1 MIKKPVLYI
10 LILILLAGCSKR
22 IVIPDQGKHKIRN
35 VLQSTGLPTDHYMG
49 FALYDPAENK
59 MIYELNSDKY
69 FVPASN
75 TKIFT
80 LYTALNYLP
89 GTLPCLEVA
98 YSQERVTI
106 RGTGHPGFLHPE
118 FEAYQNVLA
127 EIIDT
132 SKEVVL
138 SDLHFK
144 DERFGNGWAWNDYP
158 YGYQSEK
165 SALPV
170 YGNRVWVTKANGKLD
185 FAPDWYESFF
195 TIHDDEDLPFF
206 HRDESVNAFSF
217 AKERLP
223 ERGTWEI
230 PFVYSGYE
238 VSKIL
243 SEEFG
248 KTVKPSYTEN
258 NQLFTP
264 VYYLPLDTVYRKL
277 MRHSDNFIAEQ
288 LLLASAHRQLDYMET
303 DSIIRFAK
311 SDLFAGAPDPLLWY
325 DGSGL
330 SRYNMFTPR
339 TIVWVLNQL
348 YRSQSTDILKSIFP
362 AGGVS
367 GTIRNWYPGETPY
380 VYAKTGTLRNK
391 HCLSGYIF
399 TNNGKVLIF
408 SFMHNNYPGGSNKI
422 KEKMQVILE
431 YIRDSF

>member
-1 MIKKPVLYI
+1 MIKKHIPFLFLLV
-10 LILILLAGCSKR
+10 LLAGCSKR
-22 IVIPDQGKHKIRN
+22 IVIHDQGKHKIRN

-49 FALYDPAENK
+49 FALYDPDEHK
-59 MIYELNSDKY
+59 MIYQLNSDKY

-89 GTLPCLEVA
+89 DTLPCIELA
-98 YSQERVTI
+98 SNNDQITI

-118 FEAYQNVLA
+118 FEIYQHA
-127 EIIDT
+127 FSEIIDT
-132 SKEVVL
+132 SKELFL
-138 SDLHFK
+138 SDLHYK
-144 DERFGNGWAWNDYP
+144 DKRFGDGWAWNDYS

-165 SALPV
+165 SALPI
-170 YGNRVWVTKANGKLD
+170 YANLVWVTKANEKLE
-185 FAPDWYESFF
+185 FNPNWYASFF
-195 TIHDDEDLPFF
+195 TMHEDDELPLFY
-206 HRDESVNAFSF
+206 RDESANAFSF
-217 AKERLP
+217 DPERLP
-223 ERGTWEI
+223 ENGAWEI
-230 PFVYSGYE
+230 PFIYSGYE
-238 VSKIL
+238 VSQIL
-243 SEEFG
+243 GEELG
-248 KTVKPSYTEN
+248 KTVKPTYAETHQS
-258 NQLFTP
+258 FTP
-264 VYYLPLDTVYRKL
+264 AYHVPLDTVYRKL

-288 LLLASAHRQLDYMET
+288 LLLASGHRKLGFMET

-311 SDLFAGAPDPLLWY
+311 SDLFDDAPDPLLWY

-348 YRSQSTDILKSIFP
+348 YRSQSTELLKSIFP

-391 HCLSGYIF
+391 HCLSGYLF
-399 TNNGKVLIF
+399 TKSGKVLIF

-422 KEKMQVILE
+422 KEKMQLVLE

>member
-10 LILILLAGCSKR
+10 LFLVLFAGCSKR
-22 IVIPDQGKHKIRN
+22 IVIPDQGLHKIRN
-35 VLQSTGLPTDHYMG
+35 VLQSTGLPTDHFMG
-49 FALYDPAENK
+49 FALFDPQENK
-59 MIYELNSDKY
+59 MIYQLNSDKY

-89 GTLPCLEVA
+89 DTLPCLEVA
-98 YSQERVTI
+98 YSQDRVTI

-118 FEAYQNVLA
+118 FETYQHVLA

-132 SKEVVL
+132 SKELVL

-144 DERFGNGWAWNDYP
+144 DKRFGNGWAWNDYI
-158 YGYQSEK
+158 YDYQSEK

-170 YGNRVWVTKANGKLD
+170 YGNRIWVTKKNEELD
-185 FAPDWYESFF
+185 FVPRWYASFF
-195 TIHDDEDLPFF
+195 TTHDNGDLPLFY
-206 HRDESVNAFSF
+206 RDESVNAFSF
-217 AKERLP
+217 DDERLP
-223 ERGTWEI
+223 DSGTWKI

-248 KTVKPSYTEN
+248 KTVKPIYSEKD
-258 NQLFTP
+258 QFFTP
-264 VYYLPLDTVYRKL
+264 TYHLPLDTVYRKL

-311 SDLFAGAPDPLLWY
+311 TDLFKGAPDPLLWY

-348 YRSQSTDILKSIFP
+348 YRSQSIELLKNIFP
-362 AGGVS
+362 AGGES
-367 GTIRNWYPGETPY
+367 GTIKNWYPGPPPY

-391 HCLSGYIF
+391 HCLSGYVF
-399 TNNGKVLIF
+399 TKKGKVLIF
-408 SFMHNNYPGGSNKI
+408 SFMHNNYPGDSGNI